1 MTRNFPDLMGGGFK
15 PNILKIKYILFEPFL
30 KEGATLLKKLMFKSN
45 AKVRV
50 NCVDVSPQTENGN

>member
-1 MTRNFPDLMGGGFK
+1 MGGCFK